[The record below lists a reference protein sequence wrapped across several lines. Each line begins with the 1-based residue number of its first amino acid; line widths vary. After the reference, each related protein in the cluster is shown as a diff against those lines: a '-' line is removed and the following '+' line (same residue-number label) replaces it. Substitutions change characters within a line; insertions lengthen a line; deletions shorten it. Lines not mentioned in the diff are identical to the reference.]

1 MAQKTTRNWRP
12 IQGLRKHA
20 DVKKLK
26 CYFCDG
32 IYATQSQKMN
42 HIKTI
47 HKEVWK
53 ACVCKIC
60 EKTFSRPD
68 QQRLH
73 TKNIHEG
80 VWRLKCDYP
89 DCLFGAEKKRQLEN
103 HTIKH
108 SVDTV

>member
-26 CYFCDG
+26 CHFCDG

-42 HIKTI
+42 HIKTT

-80 VWRLKCDYP
+80 VWRFKCDYP
-89 DCLFGAEKKRQLEN
+89 DCLNGAEKKQRLEY
-103 HTIKH
+103 HAIKH
-108 SVDTV
+108 KC